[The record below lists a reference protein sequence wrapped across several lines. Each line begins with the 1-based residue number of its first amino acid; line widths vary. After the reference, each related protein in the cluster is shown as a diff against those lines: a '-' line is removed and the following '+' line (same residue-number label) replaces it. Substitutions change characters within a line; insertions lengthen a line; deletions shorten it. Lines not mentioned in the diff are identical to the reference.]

1 MEYRQ
6 NYQLKDYNS
15 FRTEAV
21 AKLFCSPQ
29 TVSELQKCIKDN
41 PNEKKL
47 IIGEGCNLFFT
58 KDFDGLVI
66 YPQIKGIRESW
77 DDDDFEEE
85 HDLFI
90 EVNASENWD
99 EFVKYCVENGYAGV
113 ENLSHI
119 PGTVGASPVQN
130 IGAYGAEVKD
140 VIREV
145 VALDV
150 NTGEVVS
157 FTNQECEFGY
167 RDSMFKRTQKY
178 VIVSVVFYLKKD
190 FTYIPKYIDL
200 NEELQDIE
208 DPTLQDVRDAV
219 IRVRER
225 KLPDEKKLPNAGSFF
240 KNPYISTELSDN
252 LLKEYPEMPAFPQK
266 DGTVKTSAAFL
277 VDKSGYKGKRSGN
290 VGTYPTQ
297 PLVIVNYGT
306 RNGQEIVDFMH
317 EVQNAVKTTF
327 GIELEPEVRIY

>member
-6 NYQLKDYNS
+6 NHRLKDYNS

-21 AKLFCSPQ
+21 AKIFCRPQ
-29 TVSELQKCIKDN
+29 SVSELQKCIQDN

-47 IIGEGCNLFFT
+47 IIGQGCNLFFT
-58 KDFDGLVI
+58 QDFDGLVI
-66 YPQIKGIRESW
+66 CPNIKGIRESW
-77 DDDDFEEE
+77 DDEDFEEE
-85 HDLFI
+85 NDLFI

-99 EFVKYCVENGYAGV
+99 QFVEYCVTNGYAGI

-119 PGTVGASPVQN
+119 PGTVGAAPVQN

-145 VALDV
+145 VALDI

-178 VIVSVVFYLKKD
+178 VIVSVVFHLKKA
-190 FTYIPKYIDL
+190 FSYIPKYIDL
-200 NEELQDIE
+200 NNELKEIE
-208 DPTLQDVRDAV
+208 SPTLQEVRDAV
-219 IRVRER
+219 IRVRKR
-225 KLPDEKKLPNAGSFF
+225 KLPDENELPNAGSFF
-240 KNPYISTELSDN
+240 KNPYISGELSAR
-252 LLKEYPEMPAFPQK
+252 LLKEYPDMPAFPQK
-266 DGTVKTSAAFL
+266 NGTVKTSAAYL
-277 VDKSGYKGKRSGN
+277 VDRSGYKDKRKAN
-290 VGTYPTQ
+290 VGTYASQ

-306 RNGQEIVDFMH
+306 ADGNDIVRFSQEI
-317 EVQNAVKTTF
+317 QAAVTAKF
-327 GIELEPEVRIY
+327 GIRLEPEVRIF

>member
-6 NYQLKDYNS
+6 NHPLKDYNS
-15 FRTEAV
+15 FKTEAV
-21 AKLFCSPQ
+21 AKLFCSPK
-29 TVSELQKCIKDN
+29 TVSELQKCIQDN

-58 KDFDGLVI
+58 QDFDGLVI

-99 EFVKYCVENGYAGV
+99 EFVEYCVNNGYAGV
-113 ENLSHI
+113 ENLSYI

-145 VALDV
+145 VALDI

-190 FTYIPKYIDL
+190 FTYIPKYKDL
-200 NEELQDIE
+200 NEELEEIE
-208 DPTLQDVRDAV
+208 EPTLQEVRDAV
-219 IRVRER
+219 IRVRKR
-225 KLPDEKKLPNAGSFF
+225 KLPDEKELPNAGSFF
-240 KNPYISTELSDN
+240 KNPCISTELADN
-252 LLKEYPEMPAFPQK
+252 LLKEYPQMPAFPQK

-290 VGTYPTQ
+290 VGTYATQ
-297 PLVIVNYGT
+297 PLVVVNYGAT
-306 RNGQEIVDFMH
+306 KGQEIVDFMC
-317 EVQNAVKTTF
+317 EIQAAVKNTF